1 MSFHWDGKDGVVR
14 NNGKYGLLL
23 TKPSI
28 PSVLFDTVP
37 YVSDVVGS
45 VGGFGIT
52 TIFLNLHGVCNEGQ
66 YLLFDSINVTPS
78 TGSDNLPMYAAIANA
93 KQPI

>member
-1 MSFHWDGKDGVVR
+1 MTNVYSLNTIQFHWDGKDGVVR

-45 VGGFGIT
+45 AMDTKQNKVRLYILACTGVENVDFG
-52 TIFLNLHGVCNEGQ
+52 LEE
-66 YLLFDSINVTPS
+66 LFP
-78 TGSDNLPMYAAIANA
+78 
-93 KQPI
+93 K